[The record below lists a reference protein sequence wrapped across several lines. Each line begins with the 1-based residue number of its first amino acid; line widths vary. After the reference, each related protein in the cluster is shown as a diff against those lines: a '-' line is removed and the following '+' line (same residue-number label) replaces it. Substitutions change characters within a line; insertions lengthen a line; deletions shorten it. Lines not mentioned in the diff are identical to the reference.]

1 MSCYVYILYS
11 KTLDRYYIGQT
22 QNLEER
28 IKRHNSKHK
37 GFTGKTN
44 DWVILYREVFANQR
58 EAIKR
63 EKEIKNKKSRKYI
76 EYLLSEK

>member
-1 MSCYVYILYS
+1 MSYYVYILYS

-44 DWVILYREVFANQR
+44 DWIILYREVFANRR